1 MNCVVESGIR
11 LFPKNIPSKRIVA
24 QTLIHEMG
32 HYHYD
37 IGYCQH
43 AEAICFGLEKLHITG
58 KAKLTHDE
66 WEYVRKLAIDN
77 YPEYEWEA
85 GGYGDYSKIRL
96 YD

>member
-1 MNCVVESGIR
+1 
-11 LFPKNIPSKRIVA
+11 
-24 QTLIHEMG
+24 MG

-58 KAKLTHDE
+58 KAKLTYDE
-66 WEYVRKLAIDN
+66 WEYVKKLAIDN